1 MWMPDYKYYQ
11 KCCVLYLLVSKSK
24 QFHKKTK
31 QKNKNKKCYG
41 QKIFST
47 DWSKKKD
54 KMQSDIVRTKN
65 KISIANFNV
74 GNK

>member
-1 MWMPDYKYYQ
+1 MGKKYFQ
-11 KCCVLYLLVSKSK
+11 
-24 QFHKKTK
+24 QI
-31 QKNKNKKCYG
+31 G
-41 QKIFST
+41 
-47 DWSKKKD
+47 SKKKD